1 MCIDID
7 AENLALMLSYRVT
20 RRDNRARRRVR
31 IRCRPAAKLQLSELR
46 EHGRPPL
53 SPPHPG
59 NRACRQS
66 HAQISESPAGPDA
79 ACSLQYA
86 RLTSTPR
93 KLAPTRQRQAPP
105 TSAAPPTPPHP
116 QSPPPKGQPKK
127 AGAGFLRSSH
137 PSTPRATWPSG
148 EPTADIESSLR
159 TGATNKR
166 RPLSRVGGSR
176 QRWSITAFVVLS
188 VNPGRGWHHRV
199 ASIERWPAVRSLAL
213 SARVRTIS
221 CCSMQT

>member
-137 PSTPRATWPSG
+137 PSTPPS
-148 EPTADIESSLR
+148 
-159 TGATNKR
+159 NM
-166 RPLSRVGGSR
+166 
-176 QRWSITAFVVLS
+176 
-188 VNPGRGWHHRV
+188 
-199 ASIERWPAVRSLAL
+199 AVRGAGCGYRIEPANRSNEQTTPAL
-213 SARVRTIS
+213 QGGGISPEMVHNCIRGSVGQPGARMAS
-221 CCSMQT
+221 